1 MKTSIRSH
9 HLAGVAV
16 ALAPAV
22 GFAQVSAPTYHMTS
36 LPGAGTQEARAYAI
50 NAVGQTVGM
59 APAEGDDAGNHSMLW
74 FNGITTDLDGVVHFE
89 LLHPYFGV
97 AKHEAYG
104 ISNGGQV
111 VGTHQLEIEC
121 VPTILMTM
129 AYVLQPAVLSDLATP
144 YAGDAVIRL
153 GTFGPF
159 CIAHDSA
166 ATDVSNANHVVGWAD
181 VNTRAG
187 ITHAFIVVPANGTW
201 GVDVLPP
208 PTDPGD
214 PPGEGVNDLMIDL
227 HTLDAFSAVSA
238 ATAVNDYGVVTGY
251 SYTITNTLNG
261 QAAYHA
267 FRIVPQGGVWYVDA
281 GNGPCGPCGSNG
293 QDSLSPCGQCG
304 TNALMQSIGTL
315 GGLNSWGRGIN
326 NAGVIVGE
334 SETAD
339 RHVRGFKWEN
349 GVMTDLGTL
358 GGHNSSAA
366 GINELGHIVGWAEDN
381 RGSRRACVWIN
392 GQIFDLNSRLLAT
405 QGGGTQLQEARD
417 INDHGQVVGWA
428 RGTDG
433 TRVIETAFELRIA
446 TQAEIDEANAIV
458 AGQQDSGD
466 DDDGSTGG
474 GGTGGGGSSGGGG
487 TGGTGTGVQVDGT
500 PENLDGSN
508 GSGEDGGVGVGGAA
522 GPAGLCGTGLA
533 SMASIMLVGLAAR
546 RFVRRR

>member
-1 MKTSIRSH
+1 MKVSTRSYR
-9 HLAGVAV
+9 LAGVAAALGPAI
-16 ALAPAV
+16 ALA
-22 GFAQVSAPTYHMTS
+22 QVSSAPTYTLSS
-36 LPGAGTQEARAYAI
+36 LPGTGALEARAYAI
-50 NAVGQTVGM
+50 NAVGQTVGVTQTGNED
-59 APAEGDDAGNHSMLW
+59 APNHSALW
-74 FNGITTDLDGVVHFE
+74 FNGITTDLEGVVHFE
-89 LLHPYFGV
+89 LLHPYFGISI
-97 AKHEAYG
+97 HEAYG
-104 ISNGGQV
+104 ISNGGQI
-111 VGTHQLEIEC
+111 VGTHQLEIDC
-121 VPTILMTM
+121 PPTIRMTM
-129 AYVLQPAVLSDLATP
+129 AYVLQPAVLSDLGSP

-159 CIAHDSA
+159 CVAHDSA

-187 ITHAFIVVPANGTW
+187 VTHAFVVVPANGTW

-208 PTDPGD
+208 PVDPSD

-304 TNALMQSIGTL
+304 SNALMQSIGTL

-334 SETAD
+334 SETSD
-339 RHVRGFKWEN
+339 RHVRAFKWEN

-358 GGHNSSAA
+358 GGDNSSAA
-366 GINELGHIVGWAEDN
+366 GINELGQIVGWAEDN

-392 GQIFDLNSRLLAT
+392 GQINDLNTRLLAT

-417 INDHGQVVGWA
+417 INDHGQIVGWA
-428 RGTDG
+428 RGTNG
-433 TRVIETAFELRIA
+433 TEIIETAFGLRIA
-446 TQAEIDEANAIV
+446 SQAEIDEANAIV
-458 AGQQDSGD
+458 AGTQDSSDPDSPDG
-466 DDDGSTGG
+466 GSTGG
-474 GGTGGGGSSGGGG
+474 GS

-500 PENLDGSN
+500 PQSLDGSE
-508 GSGEDGGVGVGGAA
+508 GGDEGAVDGGAAA
-522 GPAGLCGTGLA
+522 GPAGLCGAGLA
-533 SMASIMLVGLAAR
+533 NMLPFMLAGLVALSYAR
-546 RFVRRR
+546 RR